1 MTQFSP
7 DLQLCYAPDINVIAQ
22 QAANPEFRFMTSTT
36 VASRLLPLFL
46 SRLLPRLLP
55 RYIMTLALVL
65 LCSQFSVKSY
75 AQAASWDEVTS
86 GAEHQAGYFDF
97 YYKAATGQ
105 LLLAVERWN
114 EDFLYANALATG
126 IGSNDIGL
134 DRGQIG
140 SSRVVRFE
148 RHGNKVFL
156 KHINLAFR
164 ADSDSDAERL
174 SVQEAFAESILAGFT
189 VLASNGESVLIDMTD
204 FLLTDAHGVSARLAS
219 SEQGNYSVDKQR
231 SAIYMDRTRNFP
243 LNTEFEAQ
251 LTFAGSQ
258 PGSLMRSVTPT
269 PESITVRQHHSF
281 VQLPEPGYQARAF
294 HPESGFWSRGY
305 KDFAAPINEDM
316 TRRFISRHR
325 LEKRDPSAARSEA
338 VEPIIYYLDAGVP
351 EPVRSALLD
360 GARWWNAAFEA
371 IGFENAF
378 QVEILPED
386 ADPMDVRYNVIQWV
400 HRSTRGWSYGSSVVD
415 PRTGEIIKGKVTLG
429 SLRVRQDYRIAQSLV
444 GLATE
449 GSDQAIQ
456 ELALSR
462 IRQLSA
468 HEIGHTLGIAHNFA
482 ASVNNRA
489 SVMDYPHPSL
499 EISDQ
504 GVLDALNAYDIGLG
518 QWDFQTIKYGYSQF
532 ADVAEET
539 AGLAAILQENKDAGL
554 YYISD
559 LDTNAEGGS
568 HPLAHLWDNGADPVE
583 ELQRLLDVRAAALLR
598 FGADNLRVGQP
609 YAELEEILVPLYLL
623 HRYQVSA
630 VHRLVGGTY
639 YEYSVYEGVA
649 PQSPL
654 IVPVDAASQLRAL
667 DALMLTLSP
676 EQLALSPEIL
686 SVIPP
691 KPPGY
696 GRNRESFPLR
706 TSIGIDF
713 ATIAETAADHTIAGI
728 LQAERL
734 ARINNLNMLDSS
746 LPSVELVLSRLLEN
760 TFYAERQ
767 SAQLGSVQRAV
778 NNVVLYRML
787 AVLQSGRVDNQVKAM
802 INLTLANLDEWLD
815 DEESVSDS
823 AWQAHYQMARDEIES
838 RVERGA
844 ENSLLSAPLP
854 MPPGAPI

>member
-1 MTQFSP
+1 MNPLSF
-7 DLQLCYAPDINVIAQ
+7 IARVVPRLVFVL
-22 QAANPEFRFMTSTT
+22 AVF
-36 VASRLLPLFL
+36 VAS
-46 SRLLPRLLP
+46 
-55 RYIMTLALVL
+55 
-65 LCSQFSVKSY
+65 SQMSFKVF
-75 AQAASWDEVTS
+75 AQSASWDEIIS
-86 GAEHQAGYFDF
+86 GTGHQAGYFDF
-97 YYKAATGQ
+97 YYKPATGQ
-105 LLLAVERWN
+105 LLLEIERWN
-114 EDFLYANALATG
+114 EDFLYANALSTG

-134 DRGQIG
+134 DRGQVG
-140 SSRVVRFE
+140 DSRVVRFE

-156 KHINLAFR
+156 KHINLDYR
-164 ADSDSDAERL
+164 ADSDSAAERL

-189 VLASNGESVLIDMTD
+189 VLASNGDSVLIDMTD
-204 FLLTDAHGVSARLAS
+204 FLLTDAHGVSSTLARS
-219 SEQGNYSVDKQR
+219 QQGTYSVDKQR
-231 SAIYMDRTRNFP
+231 SAVYMDRTRNFP
-243 LNTEFEAQ
+243 LNSEFEAQ
-251 LTFAGSQ
+251 LTFVGTQ
-258 PGSLMRSVTPT
+258 PGNWVRSVTPT

-281 VQLPEPGYQARAF
+281 VQLPEPGYQERAY
-294 HPESGFWSRGY
+294 HPESGFWSRGFQ
-305 KDFAAPINEDM
+305 DFAAPINQDM
-316 TRRFISRHR
+316 TRRYISRHR
-325 LEKRDPSAARSEA
+325 LEKRDPTAARSEA
-338 VEPIIYYLDAGVP
+338 VKPIIYYLDAGVP

-371 IGFENAF
+371 IGFENAY

-386 ADPMDVRYNVIQWV
+386 ADPMDIRYNVIQWV

-468 HEIGHTLGIAHNFA
+468 HEVGHTLGIAHNFA

-489 SVMDYPHPSL
+489 SVMDYPHPAL

-518 QWDFQTIKYGYSQF
+518 QWDFQTIKYGYSQY
-532 ADVAEET
+532 ANAAEEA

-554 YYISD
+554 YYITD
-559 LDTNAEGGS
+559 LDTRAEGGA
-568 HPLAHLWDNGADPVE
+568 HPLSHMWDNGADPVE
-583 ELQRLLDVRAAALLR
+583 ELQRLLDVRAAALQR
-598 FGADNLRVGQP
+598 FGAENLRVGQP

-623 HRYQVSA
+623 HRYQVEA
-630 VHRLVGGTY
+630 VHRLIGGTY
-639 YEYSVYEGVA
+639 YEYSVYEGRA

-667 DALMLTLSP
+667 DALLLTLQP
-676 EQLALSPEIL
+676 EQLALSPDIL
-686 SVIPP
+686 AVIPP

-706 TSIGIDF
+706 TSVGVDF

-746 LPSVELVLSRLLEN
+746 LPSVEQVLSRLLET
-760 TFYAERQ
+760 TFYQMRQ
-767 SAQLGSVQRAV
+767 SGQLGSVQRAV

-787 AVLQSGRVDNQVKAM
+787 AVLQSERVDNQVKAM
-802 INLTLANLDEWLD
+802 INQSLIALEDWLD
-815 DEESVSDS
+815 DADSITDSV
-823 AWQAHYQMARDEIES
+823 WKAHYQLAQDEIEN
-838 RVERGA
+838 RLERGA
-844 ENSLLSAPLP
+844 EKSLLSAPLP

>member
-1 MTQFSP
+1 MKSILFSVR
-7 DLQLCYAPDINVIAQ
+7 VIPRVA
-22 QAANPEFRFMTSTT
+22 FMLAVF
-36 VASRLLPLFL
+36 VA
-46 SRLLPRLLP
+46 
-55 RYIMTLALVL
+55 
-65 LCSQFSVKSY
+65 CSQMSFKVF
-75 AQAASWDEVTS
+75 AQSASWDEIVS

-97 YYKAATGQ
+97 YYKPGTGQ
-105 LLLAVERWN
+105 LLLEVSRWD
-114 EDFLYANALATG
+114 EDFLYANALSTG

-134 DRGQIG
+134 DRGQVG
-140 SSRVVRFE
+140 DSRVVRFE

-156 KHINLAFR
+156 KHINLDYR
-164 ADSDSDAERL
+164 ADSDSAAERL

-189 VLASNGESVLIDMTD
+189 VLASNGDTVLIDMTD
-204 FLLTDAHGVSARLAS
+204 FLLTDAHGVSSTLARS
-219 SEQGNYSVDKQR
+219 QQGTYSVDKQR
-231 SAIYMDRTRNFP
+231 SAVYMDRTRNFP
-243 LNTEFEAQ
+243 LNSEFEAQ
-251 LTFAGSQ
+251 LTFVGTQ
-258 PGSLMRSVTPT
+258 PGNWVRSVTPT

-281 VQLPEPGYQARAF
+281 VQLPEPGYQERAY
-294 HPESGFWSRGY
+294 HPESGFWSRGFQ
-305 KDFAAPINEDM
+305 DFAAPINQDM
-316 TRRFISRHR
+316 TRRYISRHR
-325 LEKRDPSAARSEA
+325 LEKRDPSAARSQA
-338 VEPIIYYLDAGVP
+338 VKPIIYYLDAGVP

-371 IGFENAF
+371 IGFENAY

-386 ADPMDVRYNVIQWV
+386 VDPMDIRYNVIQWV

-429 SLRVRQDYRIAQSLV
+429 SLRVRQDYRIAQSLI

-468 HEIGHTLGIAHNFA
+468 HEVGHTLGIAHNFA

-489 SVMDYPHPSL
+489 SVMDYPHPAL

-518 QWDFQTIKYGYSQF
+518 QWDFQTIKYGYSQYAN
-532 ADVAEET
+532 ADEEA

-554 YYISD
+554 YYITD
-559 LDTNAEGGS
+559 LDTRAEGGA
-568 HPLAHLWDNGADPVE
+568 HPLSHMWDNGADPVE
-583 ELQRLLDVRAAALLR
+583 ELQRLLNVRAAALQR
-598 FGADNLRVGQP
+598 FGAENLRVGQP

-623 HRYQVSA
+623 HRYQVEA
-630 VHRLVGGTY
+630 VHRLIGGTY
-639 YEYSVYEGVA
+639 YEYSVYEGRA

-667 DALMLTLSP
+667 DALLLTLSP
-676 EQLALSPEIL
+676 ERLALSPDIL
-686 SVIPP
+686 AVIPP

-696 GRNRESFPLR
+696 SRNRESFPLR
-706 TSIGIDF
+706 TSLGVDF

-746 LPSVELVLSRLLEN
+746 LPSVEQVLSRLLES
-760 TFYAERQ
+760 TIYQTRQ
-767 SAQLGSVQRAV
+767 TGQLGSVQRAV

-787 AVLQSGRVDNQVKAM
+787 AVLQSDRVDNQVKAM
-802 INLTLANLDEWLD
+802 VNQSLIALEDWLD
-815 DEESVSDS
+815 DADAVSDS
-823 AWQAHYQMARDEIES
+823 VWKAHYQLAQDEIEN
-838 RVERGA
+838 RLERGA
-844 ENSLLSAPLP
+844 EKSLLSAPLP

>member
-1 MTQFSP
+1 MT
-7 DLQLCYAPDINVIAQ
+7 A
-22 QAANPEFRFMTSTT
+22 TS
-36 VASRLLPLFL
+36 VASRC
-46 SRLLPRLLP
+46 LPRLF
-55 RYIMTLALVL
+55 IALIVIVL
-65 LCSQFSVKSY
+65 SSQFSAKSF
-75 AQAASWDEVTS
+75 AQPASWEDVISST
-86 GAEHQAGYFDF
+86 EHQAGYFDF
-97 YYKAATGQ
+97 YYKPATGQ
-105 LLLAVERWN
+105 LLLKVERWN
-114 EDFLYANALATG
+114 EDFLYANALSTG

-134 DRGQIG
+134 DRGQVG

-156 KHINLAFR
+156 KHINLAYR
-164 ADSDSDAERL
+164 ADSDSAAERL

-189 VLASNGESVLIDMTD
+189 VLASDGESVLIDMTD
-204 FLLTDAHGVSARLAS
+204 FLLTDAHGVSATLAGS
-219 SEQGNYSVDKQR
+219 QQGNYSVDKQR

-243 LNTEFEAQ
+243 LNSEFEAQ
-251 LTFAGSQ
+251 LTFTGNQ
-258 PGSLMRSVTPT
+258 PGSLVRSVTPT

-281 VQLPEPGYQARAF
+281 VQLPEPGYQSRAF
-294 HPESGFWSRGY
+294 HPESGFWSRGFM
-305 KDFAAPINEDM
+305 DFAAPINVDM
-316 TRRFISRHR
+316 NRRYISRHR
-325 LEKRDPSAARSEA
+325 LEKRDPAAARSEA

-378 QVEILPED
+378 QVEILPD
-386 ADPMDVRYNVIQWV
+386 DVDPMDIRYNVIQWV
-400 HRSTRGWSYGSSVVD
+400 HRSTRGWSYGSSVID

-429 SLRVRQDYRIAQSLV
+429 SLRVRQDYRIAQSLI

-468 HEIGHTLGIAHNFA
+468 HEVGHTLGIAHNFA

-489 SVMDYPHPSL
+489 SVMDYPHPAL
-499 EISDQ
+499 EISAQ

-532 ADVAEET
+532 ADAAEET
-539 AGLAAILQENKDAGL
+539 SGLAAILQENKEAGL
-554 YYISD
+554 YYITD
-559 LDTNAEGGS
+559 LDTNAEGGA
-568 HPLAHLWDNGADPVE
+568 HPLSHLWDNGADPVE
-583 ELQRLLDVRAAALLR
+583 ELQRLLDVRADALQR

-639 YEYSVYEGVA
+639 YEYSVFDGNA

-667 DALMLTLSP
+667 DALLLTLRP
-676 EQLALSPEIL
+676 DQLALSAEIL

-696 GRNRESFPLR
+696 ARNRESFPLR
-706 TSIGIDF
+706 TSIGVDF

-734 ARINNLNMLDSS
+734 TRINNLNMLDSS
-746 LPSVELVLSRLLEN
+746 LPSVELVLSRLLEQ
-760 TFYAERQ
+760 TFYASRQ

-778 NNVVLYRML
+778 NNVVLYRL
-787 AVLQSGRVDNQVKAM
+787 LSVLQSDRVDNQVKAM
-802 INLTLANLDEWLD
+802 INLMLANLDDWLD
-815 DEESVSDS
+815 EEDPVSDS
-823 AWQAHYQMARDEIES
+823 AWQAHYQMARDEIEN
-838 RVERGA
+838 RLERGA
-844 ENSLLSAPLP
+844 QSSLLSAPLP

>member
-1 MTQFSP
+1 MK
-7 DLQLCYAPDINVIAQ
+7 
-22 QAANPEFRFMTSTT
+22 
-36 VASRLLPLFL
+36 FL
-46 SRLLPRLLP
+46 SFNLRRFSHL
-55 RYIMTLALVL
+55 MLVL
-65 LCSQFSVKSY
+65 LVFVAGSQLSSKAF
-75 AQAASWDEVTS
+75 AQAASWDDVIS
-86 GAEHQAGYFDF
+86 GAEHQTGYFDF
-97 YYKAATGQ
+97 YYKPATGQ
-105 LLLAVERWN
+105 LLLKVARWN
-114 EDFLYANALATG
+114 EDFLYANALSTG
-126 IGSNDIGL
+126 VGSNDIGL
-134 DRGQIG
+134 DRGQVG
-140 SSRVVRFE
+140 DSRVVRFE

-156 KHINLAFR
+156 KHINLAYR
-164 ADSDSDAERL
+164 ADSDSAAERL

-189 VLASNGESVLIDMTD
+189 VLASDGDAVLIDMTD
-204 FLLTDAHGVSARLAS
+204 FLLTDAHGVSATLAS
-219 SEQGNYSVDKQR
+219 SQQGNYSVDKQR

-243 LNTEFEAQ
+243 LNTEFETQ
-251 LTFAGSQ
+251 LTFAGNQ
-258 PGSLMRSVTPT
+258 PGSLVRSVTPT

-281 VQLPEPGYQARAF
+281 VQLPGPGYQSRAY
-294 HPESGFWSRGY
+294 HPESGYWSRGFM
-305 KDFAAPINEDM
+305 DFAAPINEDM
-316 TRRFISRHR
+316 TRRYISRHR
-325 LEKRDPSAARSEA
+325 LEKRNPNAAVSEA

-386 ADPMDVRYNVIQWV
+386 ADPMDIRYNVIQWV
-400 HRSTRGWSYGSSVVD
+400 HRSTRGWSYGSSIVD

-429 SLRVRQDYRIAQSLV
+429 SLRVRQDYRIAQSLI

-456 ELALSR
+456 ALALSR

-532 ADVAEET
+532 TDPAEEAT
-539 AGLAAILQENKDAGL
+539 GLAAILQENKDAGL
-554 YYISD
+554 YYITD
-559 LDTNAEGGS
+559 LDTNADGGA
-568 HPLAHLWDNGADPVE
+568 HPLSHLWDNGADPVE
-583 ELQRLLDVRAAALLR
+583 ELQRLLNVRADALQR
-598 FGADNLRVGQP
+598 FGSDNLRVGQP

-639 YEYSVYEGVA
+639 YEYSVYDGSA

-654 IVPVDAASQLRAL
+654 IVPVDAARQMRAL
-667 DALMLTLSP
+667 DALLMTLRP
-676 EQLALSPEIL
+676 ELLALSPDIL
-686 SVIPP
+686 SIIPP

-706 TSIGIDF
+706 TSLGVDF

-746 LPSVELVLSRLLEN
+746 LPSVEQVLSRLLDN
-760 TFYAERQ
+760 TFYASRQ
-767 SAQLGSVQRAV
+767 SAQLGSVQRSV
-778 NNVVLYRML
+778 NNVVLYRLL

-802 INLTLANLDEWLD
+802 INQTLINLDEWLD
-815 DEESVSDS
+815 DADSVTDS
-823 AWQAHYQMARDEIES
+823 AWKAHYQMARDEIEN
-838 RVERGA
+838 RLERGA

>member
-1 MTQFSP
+1 MTTTSV
-7 DLQLCYAPDINVIAQ
+7 APRCLARLFIAL
-22 QAANPEFRFMTSTT
+22 AFI
-36 VASRLLPLFL
+36 VL
-46 SRLLPRLLP
+46 S
-55 RYIMTLALVL
+55 
-65 LCSQFSVKSY
+65 SQFSAKSY
-75 AQAASWDEVTS
+75 AQPSSWEDLIR
-86 GAEHQAGYFDF
+86 GAEHQSGYFDF
-97 YYKAATGQ
+97 YYKPATGQ
-105 LLLAVERWN
+105 LLLKVERWN
-114 EDFLYANALATG
+114 EDFLYANALSTG

-134 DRGQIG
+134 DRGQVD

-164 ADSDSDAERL
+164 ADSDSAAERL
-174 SVQEAFAESILAGFT
+174 SVQEAFAESILAGFM
-189 VLASNGESVLIDMTD
+189 VLASDGESVLIDMTD
-204 FLLTDAHGVSARLAS
+204 FLLTDAHGVSATLAGS
-219 SEQGNYSVDKQR
+219 QQGNYSVDKQR

-251 LTFAGSQ
+251 LTFTGNQ
-258 PGSLMRSVTPT
+258 PGSLVRSVTPT

-294 HPESGFWSRGY
+294 HPESGFWSRGFM
-305 KDFAAPINEDM
+305 DFAAPINVDM
-316 TRRFISRHR
+316 NRRYISRHR
-325 LEKRDPSAARSEA
+325 LEKRDPTAARSEA

-378 QVEILPED
+378 QVEILPD
-386 ADPMDVRYNVIQWV
+386 DVDPMDIRYNVIQWV
-400 HRSTRGWSYGSSVVD
+400 HRSTRGWSYGSSVID

-429 SLRVRQDYRIAQSLV
+429 SLRVRQDYRIAQSLI

-468 HEIGHTLGIAHNFA
+468 HEVGHTLGIAHNFA

-532 ADVAEET
+532 ADATAEA

-554 YYISD
+554 YYITD
-559 LDTNAEGGS
+559 LDTNAEGGA
-568 HPLAHLWDNGADPVE
+568 HPLSHVWDNGADPVE
-583 ELQRLLDVRAAALLR
+583 ELQRLLDVRADALQR
-598 FGADNLRVGQP
+598 FGSDNLRVGQP

-639 YEYSVYEGVA
+639 YEYSVFDGNA

-654 IVPVDAASQLRAL
+654 IVPVDTASQLRAL
-667 DALMLTLSP
+667 DALLLTLSP
-676 EQLALSPEIL
+676 DQLALSPEIL

-706 TSIGIDF
+706 TSIGVDF
-713 ATIAETAADHTIAGI
+713 ATIAETAADHTVAGI

-734 ARINNLNMLDSS
+734 TRINNLNMLDSS
-746 LPSVELVLSRLLEN
+746 LPSVELVLSRLLEQ
-760 TFYAERQ
+760 TFYAPRQ

-778 NNVVLYRML
+778 NNVVLFRLMS
-787 AVLQSGRVDNQVKAM
+787 VLQSDRVDNQVKAM
-802 INLTLANLDEWLD
+802 INLSLVNLDEQLDDWLD
-815 DEESVSDS
+815 EEDLVSDS
-823 AWQAHYQMARDEIES
+823 AWLAHYQMARDEIEN
-838 RVERGA
+838 RLERGA

>member
-1 MTQFSP
+1 MKSTSFIARVVS
-7 DLQLCYAPDINVIAQ
+7 QLVFVLAVFVAGSQMSFKVFAQ
-22 QAANPEFRFMTSTT
+22 S
-36 VASRLLPLFL
+36 
-46 SRLLPRLLP
+46 
-55 RYIMTLALVL
+55 
-65 LCSQFSVKSY
+65 
-75 AQAASWDEVTS
+75 ASWDEIIS
-86 GAEHQAGYFDF
+86 GTEHQAGYFDF
-97 YYKAATGQ
+97 YYKPATGQ
-105 LLLAVERWN
+105 LLLEIERWN
-114 EDFLYANALATG
+114 EDFLYANALSTG

-134 DRGQIG
+134 DRGQVG
-140 SSRVVRFE
+140 DSRVVRFE

-156 KHINLAFR
+156 KHINLDYR
-164 ADSDSDAERL
+164 ADSDSAAERL

-189 VLASNGESVLIDMTD
+189 VLASNGDSVLIDMTD
-204 FLLTDAHGVSARLAS
+204 FLLTDAHGVSSTLARS
-219 SEQGNYSVDKQR
+219 QQGTYSVDKQR
-231 SAIYMDRTRNFP
+231 SAVYMDRTRNFP
-243 LNTEFEAQ
+243 LNSEFEAQ
-251 LTFAGSQ
+251 LTFVGTQ
-258 PGSLMRSVTPT
+258 PGNWVRSVTPT

-281 VQLPEPGYQARAF
+281 VQLPEPGYQERAY
-294 HPESGFWSRGY
+294 HPESGFWSRGFQ
-305 KDFAAPINEDM
+305 DFAAPINQDM
-316 TRRFISRHR
+316 TRRYISRHR
-325 LEKRDPSAARSEA
+325 LEKRDPTAARSEA
-338 VEPIIYYLDAGVP
+338 VKPIIYYLDAGVP

-371 IGFENAF
+371 IGFENAY

-386 ADPMDVRYNVIQWV
+386 ADPMDIRYNVIQWV

-468 HEIGHTLGIAHNFA
+468 HEVGHTLGIAHNFA

-489 SVMDYPHPSL
+489 SVMDYPHPAL

-518 QWDFQTIKYGYSQF
+518 QWDFQTIKYGYSQY
-532 ADVAEET
+532 ANAAEEA

-554 YYISD
+554 YYITD
-559 LDTNAEGGS
+559 LDTRAEGGA
-568 HPLAHLWDNGADPVE
+568 HPLSHMWDNGADPVE
-583 ELQRLLDVRAAALLR
+583 ELQRLLDVRAAALQR
-598 FGADNLRVGQP
+598 FGAENLRVGQP

-623 HRYQVSA
+623 HRYQVEA
-630 VHRLVGGTY
+630 VHRLIGGTY
-639 YEYSVYEGVA
+639 YEYSVYEGRA

-667 DALMLTLSP
+667 DALLLTLQP
-676 EQLALSPEIL
+676 EQLALSPDIL
-686 SVIPP
+686 AVIPP

-706 TSIGIDF
+706 TSVGVDF

-746 LPSVELVLSRLLEN
+746 LPSVEQVLSRLLEN
-760 TFYAERQ
+760 TFYQMRQ
-767 SAQLGSVQRAV
+767 SGQLGSVQRAV

-787 AVLQSGRVDNQVKAM
+787 AVLQSERVDNQVKAM
-802 INLTLANLDEWLD
+802 INQSLIALEDWLD
-815 DEESVSDS
+815 DADSITDSV
-823 AWQAHYQMARDEIES
+823 WKAHYQLAQDEIEN
-838 RVERGA
+838 RLERGA
-844 ENSLLSAPLP
+844 EKSLLSAPLP

>member
-1 MTQFSP
+1 MT
-7 DLQLCYAPDINVIAQ
+7 YASV
-22 QAANPEFRFMTSTT
+22 AARYLLRFM
-36 VASRLLPLFL
+36 LLLVVSGSLL
-46 SRLLPRLLP
+46 SVHAR
-55 RYIMTLALVL
+55 
-65 LCSQFSVKSY
+65 
-75 AQAASWDEVTS
+75 AQAASWDELVDGS
-86 GAEHQAGYFDF
+86 EHQPGYFDF
-97 YYKAATGQ
+97 YYKPATGQ
-105 LLLAVERWN
+105 LLLEVERWD
-114 EDFLYANALATG
+114 EDFLYANALSTG

-134 DRGQIG
+134 DRGQVG
-140 SSRVVRFE
+140 DSRVVRFE

-156 KHINLAFR
+156 KHINLDYR
-164 ADSDSDAERL
+164 ADSDSAAERL

-189 VLASNGESVLIDMTD
+189 VLASNGDSVLIDMTD
-204 FLLTDAHGVSARLAS
+204 FLLADAHGVSATLS
-219 SEQGNYSVDKQR
+219 GSQQGNYSVDKQR
-231 SAIYMDRTRNFP
+231 SAIYMERTRNFP

-258 PGSLMRSVTPT
+258 PGGLVRSVTPT

-281 VQLPEPGYQARAF
+281 VQLPEPGYQERAY
-294 HPESGFWSRGY
+294 HPESGFWSRGFM
-305 KDFAAPINEDM
+305 DFAAPINEDM
-316 TRRFISRHR
+316 TRRYISRHR
-325 LEKRDPSAARSEA
+325 LEKRDPTAVMSEA
-338 VEPIIYYLDAGVP
+338 VEPIIYYLDPGVP
-351 EPVRSALLD
+351 EPVRGALLD

-386 ADPMDVRYNVIQWV
+386 ADPMDIRYNVIQWV

-429 SLRVRQDYRIAQSLV
+429 SLRVRQDYRIAQSLI

-468 HEIGHTLGIAHNFA
+468 HEVGHTLGIAHNFA

-489 SVMDYPHPSL
+489 SVMDYPHPAL

-504 GVLDALNAYDIGLG
+504 GVLDALNAYDVGLG
-518 QWDFQTIKYGYSQF
+518 QWDFQTIKYGYSEY
-532 ADVAEET
+532 ANAEEEA

-554 YYISD
+554 YYITD
-559 LDTNAEGGS
+559 LDTRAEGGA
-568 HPLAHLWDNGADPVE
+568 HPLSHMWDNGADPVD
-583 ELQRLLDVRAAALLR
+583 ELQRLLNVRADALQR
-598 FGADNLRVGQP
+598 FGSDNLRVGQP

-623 HRYQVSA
+623 HRYQVEA
-630 VHRLVGGTY
+630 VHRLIGGTY
-639 YEYSVYEGVA
+639 YEYSVYDGNA

-654 IVPVDAASQLRAL
+654 VVPVDADSQWRAL
-667 DALMLTLSP
+667 DALMLTLDP
-676 EQLALSPEIL
+676 EQLVLSPDIL
-686 SVIPP
+686 AVIPP

-706 TSIGIDF
+706 TSLGVDF
-713 ATIAETAADHTIAGI
+713 ATIAETAADHTLAGI

-746 LPSVELVLSRLLEN
+746 LPSVEQVLSRLLDN
-760 TFYAERQ
+760 TFYATRQ
-767 SAQLGSVQRAV
+767 SGQAGSVQRAV

-787 AVLQSGRVDNQVKAM
+787 LVMQSGRVDNQVKAM
-802 INLTLANLDEWLD
+802 INQALLNLDDWLD
-815 DEESVSDS
+815 DAGAVSDS
-823 AWQAHYQMARDEIES
+823 AWQAHYQLARDEIEN
-838 RVERGA
+838 RLERGA
-844 ENSLLSAPLP
+844 ENSLLSAPLA

>member
-1 MTQFSP
+1 MK
-7 DLQLCYAPDINVIAQ
+7 
-22 QAANPEFRFMTSTT
+22 
-36 VASRLLPLFL
+36 FL
-46 SRLLPRLLP
+46 SFNLRRFSHL
-55 RYIMTLALVL
+55 MLVL
-65 LCSQFSVKSY
+65 LVFVAGSQLSSKAF
-75 AQAASWDEVTS
+75 AQATSWDDVIS
-86 GAEHQAGYFDF
+86 GAEHQTGYFDF
-97 YYKAATGQ
+97 YYKPATGQ
-105 LLLAVERWN
+105 LLLKVARWN
-114 EDFLYANALATG
+114 EDFLYANALSTG
-126 IGSNDIGL
+126 VGSNDIGL
-134 DRGQIG
+134 DRGQVG
-140 SSRVVRFE
+140 DSRVVRFE

-156 KHINLAFR
+156 KHINLAYR
-164 ADSDSDAERL
+164 ADSDSAAERL

-189 VLASNGESVLIDMTD
+189 VLASDGDAVLIDMTD
-204 FLLTDAHGVSARLAS
+204 FLLTDAHGVSATLAS
-219 SEQGNYSVDKQR
+219 SQQGNYSVDKQR

-243 LNTEFEAQ
+243 LNTEFETQ
-251 LTFAGSQ
+251 LTFAGNQ
-258 PGSLMRSVTPT
+258 PGSLVRSVTPT

-281 VQLPEPGYQARAF
+281 VQLPGPGYQSRAY
-294 HPESGFWSRGY
+294 HPESGYWSRGFM
-305 KDFAAPINEDM
+305 DFAAPINEDM
-316 TRRFISRHR
+316 TRRYISRHR
-325 LEKRDPSAARSEA
+325 LEKRNPNAAVSEA

-386 ADPMDVRYNVIQWV
+386 ADPMDIRYNVIQWV
-400 HRSTRGWSYGSSVVD
+400 HRSTRGWSYGSSIVD

-429 SLRVRQDYRIAQSLV
+429 SLRVRQDYRIAQSLI

-456 ELALSR
+456 ALALSR

-532 ADVAEET
+532 ADPAEEAT
-539 AGLAAILQENKDAGL
+539 GLAAILQENKDAGL
-554 YYISD
+554 YYITD
-559 LDTNAEGGS
+559 LDTNADGGA
-568 HPLAHLWDNGADPVE
+568 HPLSHLWDNGADPVE
-583 ELQRLLDVRAAALLR
+583 ELQRLLNVRADALQR
-598 FGADNLRVGQP
+598 FGSDNLRVGQP

-639 YEYSVYEGVA
+639 YEYSVYDGSA

-654 IVPVDAASQLRAL
+654 IVPVDAARQMRAL
-667 DALMLTLSP
+667 DALLMTLRP
-676 EQLALSPEIL
+676 ELLALSPDIL
-686 SVIPP
+686 SIIPP

-706 TSIGIDF
+706 TSLGVDF

-746 LPSVELVLSRLLEN
+746 LPSVEQVLSRLLDN
-760 TFYAERQ
+760 TFYASRQ
-767 SAQLGSVQRAV
+767 SAQLGSVQRSV
-778 NNVVLYRML
+778 NNVVLYRLL

-802 INLTLANLDEWLD
+802 INQTLINLDEWLD
-815 DEESVSDS
+815 DADSVTDS
-823 AWQAHYQMARDEIES
+823 AWKAHYQMARDEIEN
-838 RVERGA
+838 RLERGA

>member
-1 MTQFSP
+1 MNPLSF
-7 DLQLCYAPDINVIAQ
+7 IARVVPRLVFVL
-22 QAANPEFRFMTSTT
+22 AVF
-36 VASRLLPLFL
+36 VAS
-46 SRLLPRLLP
+46 
-55 RYIMTLALVL
+55 
-65 LCSQFSVKSY
+65 SQMSFKVF
-75 AQAASWDEVTS
+75 AQSASWDEIIS
-86 GAEHQAGYFDF
+86 GTEHQAGYFDF
-97 YYKAATGQ
+97 YYKPATGQ
-105 LLLAVERWN
+105 LLLEIERWN
-114 EDFLYANALATG
+114 EDFLYANALSTG

-134 DRGQIG
+134 DRGQVG
-140 SSRVVRFE
+140 DSRVVRFE

-156 KHINLAFR
+156 KHINLDYR
-164 ADSDSDAERL
+164 ADSDSAAERL

-189 VLASNGESVLIDMTD
+189 VLASNGDSVLIDMTD
-204 FLLTDAHGVSARLAS
+204 FLLTDAHGVSSTLARS
-219 SEQGNYSVDKQR
+219 QQGTYSVDKQR
-231 SAIYMDRTRNFP
+231 SAVYMDRTRNFP
-243 LNTEFEAQ
+243 LNSEFEAQ
-251 LTFAGSQ
+251 LTFVGTQ
-258 PGSLMRSVTPT
+258 PGNWVRSVTPT

-281 VQLPEPGYQARAF
+281 VQLPEPGYQERAY
-294 HPESGFWSRGY
+294 HPESGFWSRGFQ
-305 KDFAAPINEDM
+305 DFAAPINQDM
-316 TRRFISRHR
+316 TRRYISRHR
-325 LEKRDPSAARSEA
+325 LEKRDPTAARSEA
-338 VEPIIYYLDAGVP
+338 VKPIIYYLDAGVP

-371 IGFENAF
+371 IGFENAY

-386 ADPMDVRYNVIQWV
+386 ADPMDIRYNVIQWV

-468 HEIGHTLGIAHNFA
+468 HEVGHTLGIAHNFA

-489 SVMDYPHPSL
+489 SVMDYPHPAL

-518 QWDFQTIKYGYSQF
+518 RWDFQTIKYGYSQY
-532 ADVAEET
+532 ANAAEEA

-554 YYISD
+554 YYITD
-559 LDTNAEGGS
+559 LDTRAEGGA
-568 HPLAHLWDNGADPVE
+568 HPLSHMWDNGADPVE
-583 ELQRLLDVRAAALLR
+583 ELQRLLDVRAAALQR
-598 FGADNLRVGQP
+598 FGAENLRVGQP

-623 HRYQVSA
+623 HRYQVEA

-639 YEYSVYEGVA
+639 YEYSVYEGRA

-667 DALMLTLSP
+667 DALLLTLQP
-676 EQLALSPEIL
+676 EQLALSPDIL
-686 SVIPP
+686 AVIPP

-706 TSIGIDF
+706 TSVGVDF

-746 LPSVELVLSRLLEN
+746 LPSVEQVLSRLLET
-760 TFYAERQ
+760 TFYQMRQ
-767 SAQLGSVQRAV
+767 SGQLGSVQRAV

-787 AVLQSGRVDNQVKAM
+787 AVLQSERVDNQVKAM
-802 INLTLANLDEWLD
+802 INQSLIALEDWLD
-815 DEESVSDS
+815 DADSITDSV
-823 AWQAHYQMARDEIES
+823 WKAHYQLAQDEIEN
-838 RVERGA
+838 RLERGA
-844 ENSLLSAPLP
+844 EKSLLSAPLP